1 MKLRSV
7 FSWLIALLLL
17 TGALVY
23 LFRAP
28 LSMAVAK
35 RAALARLAADLAAE
49 LPDGLHV
56 GLCGAGSPFPDDRRA
71 GPCTL
76 VLAGKRLFVFDAG
89 SGSARNIGKMGFTHG
104 QIEAIFLTH
113 FHSDHID
120 GLGELLLQRWVSTGN
135 LVPVPVHGGAGIK
148 SVLGGIMQA
157 YSLDSRY
164 RVAHHGDSTVPASGF
179 GGVART
185 IQTKP
190 DSATVIMKDGDLEIA
205 AFPVDH
211 PPIDPALGFRINY
224 KDRSVV
230 ISGDTK
236 KSATVQREAAG
247 VDLLL
252 HEALSVPLSKLLADA
267 ALAAK
272 RPNLQKVFTDILDYH
287 ASPEEAA
294 QTARDAKVGYLILH
308 HIVPALP
315 LPGLE
320 TAFLGDAPNIFKGP
334 LRVGLDGDF
343 VSLPAGSK
351 RIEVGRR
358 F

>member
-1 MKLRSV
+1 MLAS
-7 FSWLIALLLL
+7 LLAALLALLLIA
-17 TGALVY
+17 GALVY
-23 LFRAP
+23 LYRAP
-28 LSMAVAK
+28 LSVALAK
-35 RAALARLAADLAAE
+35 RAAMARLSAEPSAE
-49 LPDGLHV
+49 LPDGLHI
-56 GLCGAGSPFPDDRRA
+56 GLCGSGSPFPDDRRA

-104 QIEAIFLTH
+104 HIEAIFLTH

-135 LVPVPVHGGAGIK
+135 TKPVTVYGGAGVE
-148 SVLGGIMQA
+148 SVLGGIMQT

-164 RVAHHGDSTVPASGF
+164 RVAHHGDATVPASGF
-179 GGVART
+179 GGAART
-185 IQTKP
+185 ILTKP
-190 DSATVIMKDGDLEIA
+190 DSATVLLKEGDLEIA

-211 PPIDPALGFRINY
+211 PPIEPALGFRINY

-236 KSATVQREAAG
+236 RSATVQREAGG

-252 HEALSVPLSKLLADA
+252 HEALSAPLSKMLADA
-267 ALAAK
+267 ASLAK

-320 TAFLGDAPNIFKGP
+320 KAFLGDAANIFKGP
-334 LRVGLDGDF
+334 MRVGVDGDF
-343 VSLPAGSK
+343 ISLPAGSK
-351 RIEVGRR
+351 RIDLGRR